1 MNTYRNAKT
10 GVTVQIQG
18 EAKGDWVL
26 VPGPAYEP
34 VKAPEQ
40 PKTEPKKRKAT
51 KKK

>member
-1 MNTYRNAKT
+1 MNTYRNVKT

-18 EAKGDWVL
+18 EAKGDWEL
-26 VPGPAYEP
+26 VPTPASEP
-34 VKAPEQ
+34 VKAPET

>member
-18 EAKGDWVL
+18 EAKGDWEL
-26 VPGPAYEP
+26 VPAPASEP
-34 VKAPEQ
+34 VKAPET
-40 PKTEPKKRKAT
+40 PKTELKKRKAT